1 LHLGSSLSL
10 RSFARVGSSL
20 SVRGGVLTLSVRGLS
35 RFGSSMSVLDFL
47 HLGSS
52 LSLRS
57 FTRAGSA
64 VSVRG
69 LSRFGSSMSVLDF
82 LHLGS
87 SLSLRSFARVG
98 SSISVYGNV
107 LMNDGGTIGVT
118 ATTKSISIT
127 SAGGTLHGTW
137 SAENALDTSDR
148 RLKKDIMPLGKTL
161 AEKML
166 RVQANEASADDG
178 SAGAVPDADEAQ
190 EATTA
195 DAVSW
200 ILRELRP
207 VSFKFRRGPESKY
220 ARYGFVAQELARV
233 LPQIVREID
242 GYHHVRYQDIV
253 AVLTLTAQQQQNQ
266 LEALEKTVERER
278 MERLALE
285 SRLQSLETLVLSYIP
300 STQTTQRV

>member
-1 LHLGSSLSL
+1 MGS
-10 RSFARVGSSL
+10 AV
-20 SVRGGVLTLSVRGLS
+20 SVRGLS

-57 FTRAGSA
+57 FARVGSSLS
-64 VSVRG
+64 VRGGVLTLSVRG

-178 SAGAVPDADEAQ
+178 SAGAVPDADE
-190 EATTA
+190 
-195 DAVSW
+195 
-200 ILRELRP
+200 
-207 VSFKFRRGPESKY
+207 
-220 ARYGFVAQELARV
+220 
-233 LPQIVREID
+233 
-242 GYHHVRYQDIV
+242 
-253 AVLTLTAQQQQNQ
+253 
-266 LEALEKTVERER
+266 
-278 MERLALE
+278 
-285 SRLQSLETLVLSYIP
+285 
-300 STQTTQRV
+300 

>member
-1 LHLGSSLSL
+1 MSLRYIARLGSAVSVRGLSRFGSVFSMSVLDRKVLGSSLSL
-10 RSFARVGSSL
+10 RSFARV
-20 SVRGGVLTLSVRGLS
+20 
-35 RFGSSMSVLDFL
+35 
-47 HLGSS
+47 
-52 LSLRS
+52 
-57 FTRAGSA
+57 GSA

-118 ATTKSISIT
+118 AGGTSGKSITIT

-278 MERLALE
+278 MERRMERLAFE

>member
-1 LHLGSSLSL
+1 
-10 RSFARVGSSL
+10 
-20 SVRGGVLTLSVRGLS
+20 VRGLS

-118 ATTKSISIT
+118 AGGTSGKSITIT